1 MSKIFQFQ
9 DQYLWKNVKG
19 QICEQDSKFKD
30 WNLIY
35 LSIFTKIKFC

>member
-19 QICEQDSKFKD
+19 QICEQDSKFKH
-30 WNLIY
+30 WKLIY
-35 LSIFTKIKFC
+35 LSIFTKIKFF